1 MGCIFMTGGRTMNIG
16 SQTTRNQILER
27 MAKLEGM
34 DYARPNDYA
43 GIDKY
48 DPDWMKEGRAEGFS
62 EYQELKAMLD

>member
-1 MGCIFMTGGRTMNIG
+1 
-16 SQTTRNQILER
+16 